1 MKLPPDPLIGQ
12 LGRTVRDTIRAT
24 GPDVICDGPADLR
37 ETRSQ
42 LEAHAT
48 TVLKAVLATE
58 LEVPVEVGGLDLGI
72 EAGTVVAQELGR
84 AGLPDCY
91 NGPGLL
97 ADLLSVRRGPQELP
111 VELMMRGTPVE
122 VCGLTGPAAAT
133 AVPAGWRLDGRV
145 CATSSQ
151 ASAICT
157 AVASGNEVLLV
168 LLDPATVARLT
179 SRVAGGVRTI
189 ELGSIEVDD
198 RHMVGSLGTGW
209 PLSDPDGLLARLRV
223 RHAAWL
229 VGLGYGAHARAA
241 AYAQQRRQFDRPLLA
256 NQGVSF
262 PLARAWVALRAA
274 ELAVRGVARLIDD
287 GGVPDPL
294 AAGQALGLGLEAATA
309 ATRTA
314 LQTHGARGLAAQADL
329 GRYYLA
335 IRDSAAL
342 AGPPATL
349 WSELGQRERGRSVVA
364 ARRHRSASPA
374 DDQDVVASVTS

>member
-1 MKLPPDPLIGQ
+1 MNLPSDPLIDQ
-12 LGRTVRDTIRAT
+12 LGRSVRETIRST
-24 GPDVICDGPADLR
+24 GPDPVRDEPSDLR
-37 ETRSQ
+37 EVRSQ

-58 LEVPVEVGGLDLGI
+58 LELPAEVGGLDLGL

-97 ADLLSVRRGPQELP
+97 ADLLAVRRGPGELP
-111 VELMMRGTPVE
+111 GELMNQGTPVE

-145 CATSSQ
+145 CATSST

-168 LLDPATVARLT
+168 LLDQRTVAQLT
-179 SRVAGGVRTI
+179 SRTAGGVRTI
-189 ELGSIEVDD
+189 ELASVEVDD
-198 RHMVGSLGTGW
+198 RHVVGSLGTGW

-229 VGLGYGAHARAA
+229 VGIGYGAHARAA
-241 AYAQQRRQFDRPLLA
+241 TYAQQRRQFDRPLLA

-274 ELAVRGVARLIDD
+274 ELAVRRIARLVDD
-287 GGVPDPL
+287 GGLPDPL
-294 AAGQALGLGLEAATA
+294 AAGQALGLALEAATA
-309 ATRTA
+309 STRTA
-314 LQTHGARGLAAQADL
+314 LQTHGARGLTACADL

-349 WSELGQRERGRSVVA
+349 WSELGQRERDDAA
-364 ARRHRSASPA
+364 ARRHHPA
-374 DDQDVVASVTS
+374 DDHLVASAIS